1 MHVPVYNIQKI
12 RKHVLYGAMIA
23 AGAFCARLHGEF
35 LGTIMQKTKGVF
47 P

>member
-12 RKHVLYGAMIA
+12 RKHVLCGAMIA
-23 AGAFCARLHGEF
+23 AGAFGARLHGEF
-35 LGTIMQKTKGVF
+35 LGTIMQETKGVF

>member
-1 MHVPVYNIQKI
+1 MRVPVYNIQKF
-12 RKHVLYGAMIA
+12 RKLVLYGAMIA
-23 AGAFCARLHGEF
+23 AGTFCTRLHGEF

>member
-1 MHVPVYNIQKI
+1 MRALVYNIQKI
-12 RKHVLYGAMIA
+12 RELVLYGAMIA
-23 AGAFCARLHGEF
+23 AGTFCARLHGEF